1 MSNNTLPQWAAL
13 ERHAQAIRNTPISG
27 LFAADPGRFRRFSLS
42 LPGMM
47 LDYSRQHASGETI
60 GLLLD
65 LARAVQ
71 VETWRD
77 RMFSGDIIN
86 TSEHR
91 AVLHTALRRPKGDSV
106 MTGGA
111 DVMPGIHATLDRMR
125 RFTEAVQGGEWTGH
139 SGKPIK
145 TVVNIGIGGSDLGPR
160 FVAGALSG
168 FHHSALRV
176 RFVSNVDG
184 ADLWSALQ
192 ECDPETTLFL
202 VASKTFTTAETMAN
216 AHRARA
222 WLVDAMGA
230 EDAVRRHFAALST
243 NIAAAGEFGIAP
255 DNVFPFSDWVGGRF
269 SVWSAIGLS
278 IALATSFDHFRA
290 FLDGANAMDRHFQT
304 APLPENAP
312 VLLALLGFWNRTML
326 QSPAL
331 AVLPYDHRLRLFS
344 AWLQQGDMESN
355 GKSVSREGE
364 SVPYETAPV
373 IFGTAGTDCQHSF
386 MQMIHQGTTIV
397 PCDFIAALEHSHP
410 WPEHHAMLLSN
421 MVAQADALMQGR
433 SLAESGN
440 DPQRAFPGNR
450 PSTLIL
456 LDRVDPFHLGQV
468 MALYEHK
475 IFVQGLLWNIN
486 SFDQFGVELGKI
498 MANQAL
504 ATLHQP
510 GAGRKDNLLGV
521 IADRLK
527 P

>member
-1 MSNNTLPQWAAL
+1 MLSNALPEWMAL
-13 ERHAQAIRNTPISG
+13 ERHAQAIRSTPIPA
-27 LFAADPGRFRRFSLS
+27 LFTTDPDRFRRFSLT
-42 LPGMM
+42 LPGMV
-47 LDYSRQHASGETI
+47 LDYSRQHASDETMV
-60 GLLLD
+60 LLLN

-71 VETWRD
+71 VESWRD
-77 RMFSGDIIN
+77 RMFYGDLIN
-86 TSEHR
+86 ASENR
-91 AVLHTALRRPKGDSV
+91 AVLHTALRRPQGDRV

-111 DVMPGIHATLDRMR
+111 DVMPDIHDTLARMR
-125 RFTEAVQGGEWTGH
+125 RFAEAVQGGQWAGH
-139 SGKPIK
+139 GGKRIR
-145 TVVNIGIGGSDLGPR
+145 TVVTIGIGGSDLGPR
-160 FVAGALSG
+160 FVTKALSDFYNPG
-168 FHHSALRV
+168 LSV

-184 ADLWSALQ
+184 AALRSALQ
-192 ECDPETTLFL
+192 GCDPATTLFL

-216 AHRARA
+216 ARSART
-222 WLVDAMGA
+222 WLVDALGT
-230 EDAVRRHFAALST
+230 EDAVQRHFVALST
-243 NIAAAGEFGIAP
+243 NMAAARDFGIAP

-278 IALATSFDHFRA
+278 IALATSFDHFRS
-290 FLDGANAMDRHFQT
+290 FLDGAYAMDRHFQT

-312 VLLALLGFWNRTML
+312 VLMALLGFWNRTMMGY
-326 QSPAL
+326 PAL

-355 GKSVSREGE
+355 GKSVSRRNEP
-364 SVPYETAPV
+364 VPYETAPV

-397 PCDFIAALEHSHP
+397 PCDFIAALEHNHP
-410 WPEHHAMLLSN
+410 WAEQHAMLLSN

-450 PSTLIL
+450 PSSLIL

-504 ATLHQP
+504 AALHQP
-510 GAGRKDNLLGV
+510 GASRKDSLLGV